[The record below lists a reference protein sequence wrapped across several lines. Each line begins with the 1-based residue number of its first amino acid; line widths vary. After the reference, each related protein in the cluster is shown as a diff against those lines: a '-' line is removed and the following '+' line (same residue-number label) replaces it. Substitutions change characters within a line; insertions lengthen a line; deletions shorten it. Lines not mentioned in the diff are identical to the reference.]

1 MAPEL
6 ARFSVAMPV
15 DLLERFDDLVERRG
29 VAKNRSEAVR
39 DLVRDALIEEECAT
53 PDSSAVSYTHL
64 RAHET

>member
-6 ARFSVAMPV
+6 ASFSVAMPV

-39 DLVRDALIEEECAT
+39 DLVRDALIE
-53 PDSSAVSYTHL
+53 
-64 RAHET
+64 